1 MFSTQKIAAAALFAA
16 LAAFPHA
23 ARAHD
28 FWIEPSRWFVE
39 NGAAIEPTLRVG
51 HVEEHAHWSG
61 GPDRIVSLRRISE
74 GGAGDV
80 RAGLS
85 YDATKR
91 RWSGAVS
98 FDNPGVYAL
107 ALETNDAISV
117 LPPDKFNAY
126 VAEEG
131 LTPARRARASAG
143 AQNAPGR
150 ERYSRRAKAL
160 VFVEGAAAEALPPL
174 AGHVLEL
181 APLESPYAL
190 AADEPLRLKVLF
202 EGQPLAG
209 ASVKLESLT
218 SALLPALRQIA
229 DGSGRVVF
237 PIPKRGAWKASVVWT
252 RPVADDKAA
261 EFSTVFASLSFSFRD

>member
-1 MFSTQKIAAAALFAA
+1 MVSTQTFAAAALIAA
-16 LAAFPHA
+16 LAAIPQS

-39 NGAAIEPTLRVG
+39 AGAAAEPTLRVG
-51 HVEEHAHWSG
+51 HVDEHAHWSG
-61 GPDRIVSLRRISE
+61 GPGRIVSFRRIGE
-74 GGAGDV
+74 GGVDDA
-80 RAGLS
+80 RTGLS
-85 YDATKR
+85 YDAAKR
-91 RWSGAVS
+91 RWSGSVS
-98 FDNPGVYAL
+98 FDSPGVYAL

-131 LTPARRARASAG
+131 LTPARRARASSG
-143 AQNAPGR
+143 AQSAPGR

-160 VFVEGAAAEALPPL
+160 IFVEGAAAEALPPL
-174 AGHVLEL
+174 VGHVLEL

-202 EGQPLAG
+202 EGKPLAG

-218 SALLPALRQIA
+218 SALLPAQRVLS
-229 DGSGRVVF
+229 DGSGRVAF

-252 RPVADDKAA
+252 RPVADDPAA